1 MRLRLPKSQPA
12 RIALA
17 MLLGGFVGYLLG
29 PRAAVLRDLGQV
41 IIDLLKGLAGP
52 LVLLAILDAFLRTEV
67 KARSGGL
74 MVGVSLVNASIALAI
89 GLGLSNLLRPGDA
102 MRAAHPGS
110 AEMAAGK
117 LPDLGAAGK
126 GIDLVEQIKSYV
138 PTNVVKPFL
147 DNSIV
152 HIVVLTVLMAAALR
166 YVKDRQIA
174 RGETGYQAVED
185 LVTTAYQTIEVLLRW
200 VVALIPLAVFGVIAS
215 TIGQHG
221 LAPLQGLAVYVG
233 VAILGMLIQVGITY
247 HLEIRLIARRSL
259 TEFWRATRDPV
270 AFAMGASSSLVTMP
284 VTLQALDRLRVSPQ
298 AARLSACVGTNL
310 NNDGILLYEAM
321 AVLCVAQYH
330 QISLSVGEQML
341 AAGAC
346 LVAGVGIAGIPDAG
360 LISLLV
366 VLNTVGLPL
375 ELYTL
380 LLSVD
385 WILSRARA
393 MTNVTSDV
401 VVAVLLD
408 RFGVGREPASEGQGG
423 EFPISPA

>member
-1 MRLRLPKSQPA
+1 MTRPHLPLSQAA

-17 MLLGGFVGYLLG
+17 MLLGGLVGYLLG
-29 PRAAVLRDLGQV
+29 PRAAALKGIGQV
-41 IIDLLKGLAGP
+41 IIDLIKALAGP

-74 MVGVSLVNASIALAI
+74 MVGISMANAALALAI
-89 GLGLSNLLRPGDA
+89 GLGLSNWIRPGDA
-102 MRAAHPGS
+102 LRATRS
-110 AEMAAGK
+110 ASMGIEPEAIPAA
-117 LPDLGAAGK
+117 AQK
-126 GIDLVEQIKSYV
+126 GIDLVEQVKSYV

-147 DNSIV
+147 DNSII
-152 HIVVLTVLMAAALR
+152 HIVILTVLIAAALR
-166 YVKDRQIA
+166 HVKNRQIA
-174 RGETGYQAVED
+174 SGEIGYRTVEDFVTSAYQA
-185 LVTTAYQTIEVLLRW
+185 IEVLIRW
-200 VVALIPLAVFGVIAS
+200 VVLLIPLAVFGVIAS
-215 TIGQHG
+215 TIGLHG
-221 LAPLQGLAVYVG
+221 FGPLRGLAVYVG

-247 HLEIRLIARRSL
+247 QLEIRLIARRSL
-259 TEFWRATRDPV
+259 DEFWRASREPI
-270 AFAMGASSSLVTMP
+270 AYALGASSSLVTMP
-284 VTLQALDRLRVSPQ
+284 VTLSALEKLRVSTQ

-330 QISLSVGEQML
+330 QIPMSVGEQMI

-346 LVAGVGIAGIPDAG
+346 LVAGIGIAGIPDAG

-366 VLNTVGLPL
+366 VLNTVKLPL
-375 ELYTL
+375 ELYPL

-408 RFGVGREPASEGQGG
+408 HLGVGRESEGQGG
-423 EFPISPA
+423 EAPISPA